1 MEPVIKAEHLRKF
14 YGDTPAMEDISF
26 TVEKGSIVG
35 LIGPNGAG
43 KTSTLKAILGLTS
56 FAGSLEVLGKDPRL
70 NRDQLME
77 EVCFIADVGV
87 LPKWLRVANAID
99 YIEGVHPRFSRERA
113 MVLLGETSIGMDK
126 KVSELSKGMVTQLH
140 LALILAIDV
149 KLLVLDEPTLGLDIL
164 YQKSFFDRLLNDYF
178 DNETSI
184 IISTH
189 QVEEVKTI
197 LTHLMFIDEGK
208 IRLDMPMETVSETF
222 FEVLV
227 AADQRDAAMALHPVS
242 VRKVLGNQSM
252 LFENVAREKLQAL
265 GEVHVPAISDLF
277 VAKIRQTRGVSS

>member
-1 MEPVIKAEHLRKF
+1 
-14 YGDTPAMEDISF
+14 
-26 TVEKGSIVG
+26 
-35 LIGPNGAG
+35 
-43 KTSTLKAILGLTS
+43 
-56 FAGSLEVLGKDPRL
+56 
-70 NRDQLME
+70 
-77 EVCFIADVGV
+77 
-87 LPKWLRVANAID
+87 
-99 YIEGVHPRFSRERA
+99 
-113 MVLLGETSIGMDK
+113 
-126 KVSELSKGMVTQLH
+126 MVTQLH

-277 VAKIRQTRGVSS
+277 VAKIQQTRGVSS

>member
-277 VAKIRQTRGVSS
+277 VAKIQQTRGVSS